1 MALYVSAGRRFRRTV
16 IIATVA
22 ALVALV
28 VGWSIGRQQAPA
40 ITDRV
45 ADVQDQAEL
54 EATGLERLG
63 IEYEQVLAGTDN
75 LDSSVV
81 QPLDA
86 VREDVQAT
94 MDRAPWLTA
103 DERAALLDAMVQV
116 RQIALDGAPLDDF
129 NAAAVAAAALLRQE
143 LGAAPT

>member
-16 IIATVA
+16 IIAAVA
-22 ALVALV
+22 STIALV

-40 ITDRV
+40 VIDRV
-45 ADVQDQAEL
+45 AAVQDQAEE

-63 IEYEQVLAGTDN
+63 IEYEQVLGGTDD
-75 LDSSVV
+75 LDSSVM

-86 VREDVQAT
+86 VREDLQDT

-103 DERAALLDAMVQV
+103 ARRAALLDAVSQV
-116 RQIALDGAPLDDF
+116 RQAAVDEAPLDEF
-129 NAAAVAAAALLRQE
+129 NAATAAAAALVRQE
-143 LGAAPT
+143 LGGELN